1 MASQPE
7 IDFWDS
13 PSGLRFRRLW
23 WKKSAPQATLVI
35 HHGHGEHGG
44 RYQTLAD
51 GLEDLPVDIQS
62 WDCRGHGESQGPRG
76 DVEGGLD
83 GYIDDLEAIIPTVL
97 ERSGTEK
104 IFLLGHSMGGA
115 VIGRYATTRS
125 PHPAIAGL
133 IFSSPAILVPRN
145 MVAEI
150 KLAIGKVLGKLVPKL
165 TLPTGLPPEGI
176 STVAEEVVRY
186 REDPLVHDKIS
197 ARLGVSLIGD
207 AEVIPL
213 AAGRITLPVLAY
225 HGTEDTI
232 CDIEGTRALVR
243 GLGTDDVTFLELE
256 GYAHE
261 THHESR
267 DRREKVFQAI
277 KDFIT
282 PRLSS

>member
-23 WKKSAPQATLVI
+23 WRKESPQATLII

-51 GLEDLPVDIQS
+51 GLVDLPVDIQT
-62 WDCRGHGESQGPRG
+62 WDCRGHGESQGARG

-83 GYIDDLEAIIPTVL
+83 GYIDDLEAIMPTLL
-97 ERSGTEK
+97 ERSGTDK
-104 IFLLGHSMGGA
+104 AFLLGHSMGGA
-115 VIGRYATTRS
+115 
-125 PHPAIAGL
+125 AIAGL
-133 IFSSPAILVPRN
+133 IFSSPALLIPRTA
-145 MVAEI
+145 VVEI
-150 KLAIGKVLGKLVPKL
+150 KLLIGKVLGKVVPTL
-165 TLPTGLPPEGI
+165 TLPTGLSADGI
-176 STVAEEVVRY
+176 STVPEEVERY
-186 REDPLVHDKIS
+186 REDPLIHDKIS
-197 ARLGVSLIGD
+197 ARLGVSLVGD

-225 HGTEDTI
+225 HGTDDPI

-243 GLGTDDVTFLELE
+243 GLGTDEVTFLELE

-261 THHESR
+261 THHESAE
-267 DRREKVFQAI
+267 RRAKVFQAI

-282 PRLSS
+282 PRLST